1 MNSSNNQIS
10 LRGNPRHGA
19 KHFPTNIPG
28 SKEPNLE
35 TELFMAYWLNLAFI
49 FNRSTISYACEIS
62 VLEMISDKVPLSRS
76 EAFKLLVTGWAFIC
90 RGRLV

>member
-1 MNSSNNQIS
+1 
-10 LRGNPRHGA
+10 
-19 KHFPTNIPG
+19 
-28 SKEPNLE
+28 
-35 TELFMAYWLNLAFI
+35 MAYWLNLAFI